1 MNSDNM
7 WLIVMGFIIIIL
19 IVGLFIVKKINLVVG
34 MIIIFCLG
42 VMILGYSVI
51 DLVGFFVK
59 GLDQVINVVIMFIFV
74 IIFFG
79 IMNDSGLFKLF
90 VKCLIL
96 MI

>member
-1 MNSDNM
+1 MEGENNMSSDNL

-19 IVGLFIVKKINLVVG
+19 IVGLFIVKKINFVVG

-59 GLDQVINVVIMFIFV
+59 GLD
-74 IIFFG
+74 
-79 IMNDSGLFKLF
+79 
-90 VKCLIL
+90 
-96 MI
+96 

>member
-1 MNSDNM
+1 MEGENNMNSDNM

-59 GLDQVINVVIMFIFV
+59 GLD
-74 IIFFG
+74 
-79 IMNDSGLFKLF
+79 
-90 VKCLIL
+90 
-96 MI
+96 

>member
-59 GLDQVINVVIMFIFV
+59 GLD
-74 IIFFG
+74 
-79 IMNDSGLFKLF
+79 
-90 VKCLIL
+90 
-96 MI
+96 